1 VNHELWQEKLMIIPN
16 TQNIEVIV
24 FDVDKVNR
32 GNIAS
37 ASYPVIAWSIGD
49 GLDIKPVTVVK
60 LSDKPWCYT
69 LSGTCIFSDGS
80 VFPDIHAALKYVR
93 ERSRFDAMARR

>member
-1 VNHELWQEKLMIIPN
+1 MIIPN

-24 FDVDKVNR
+24 FDVDKAHR

-49 GLDIKPVTVVK
+49 GLDIMPVTVVK
-60 LSDKPWCYT
+60 ISDKPWCYA
-69 LSGTCIFSDGS
+69 LNGTCIFPDGS

-93 ERSRFDAMARR
+93 GSSRFDAVASGTVKMSILP